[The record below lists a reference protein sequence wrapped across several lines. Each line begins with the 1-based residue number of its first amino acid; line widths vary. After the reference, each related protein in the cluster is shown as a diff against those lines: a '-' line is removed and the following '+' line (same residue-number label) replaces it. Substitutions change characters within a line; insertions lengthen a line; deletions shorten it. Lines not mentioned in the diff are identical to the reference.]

1 MFNFYHQH
9 MGCQRM
15 LIKAAMKYSALFALF
30 VRLLSGDAA
39 IVSSLYF
46 LRSPK
51 DALALVE
58 Y

>member
-1 MFNFYHQH
+1 